1 MSRAPRYGACAPI
14 AAALAA
20 LAGVLAVALGGCD
33 APPGARAS
41 INQPGASQPRLI
53 HENGQPDVLEL
64 PRSGVAGLT
73 WAAIENASLP
83 GLLETTG
90 QITFDDRRV
99 ASIISRVAGRIE
111 QVRVSQWDYVRRGEP
126 IVTLYSPDY
135 MTAEAEYLQ
144 AKETARTIAAGGP
157 DNRQFGQ
164 SMVDAATRKLE
175 LLGMEP
181 AQIAALRNPTPSLT
195 IRSPLSGVVVQ
206 NQAVRGA
213 AVNPGDVLYSVGT
226 LDEVW
231 ITADIYEDELARVA
245 IGQQLEATTTAYP
258 NDVFHGVIARISPNV
273 DPATH
278 TVQIRC
284 AVENPGLKLK
294 PQMLAVVRI
303 VVRPGSALV
312 VPLDALVF
320 ETDAYFAYVDVGNNR
335 VVRRKVAIA
344 AWSREGYAR
353 VLAGLHSGDR
363 VATGQS
369 LQINALWHEA
379 HGENS

>member
-1 MSRAPRYGACAPI
+1 MKLARKCGT
-14 AAALAA
+14 AAAAFVSLFVIAI
-20 LAGVLAVALGGCD
+20 ALGGCD
-33 APPGARAS
+33 ASPKARAS
-41 INQPGASQPRLI
+41 IDQPGASQPRLI
-53 HENGQPDVLEL
+53 HESGRPELLEL
-64 PRSGVAGLT
+64 PRAGVTGLT
-73 WAAIENASLP
+73 WTTLQNVSLP
-83 GLLETTG
+83 GVLETTG
-90 QITFDDRRV
+90 QISFDDRRV
-99 ASIISRVAGRIE
+99 ASIISRVSGRIE
-111 QVRVSQWDYVRRGEP
+111 QVRVSQWDNVKRGEP

-144 AKETARTIAAGGP
+144 ARETARGMAGGGP
-157 DNRQFGQ
+157 DNQQFGQ
-164 SMVDAATRKLE
+164 SMIDAATRKLE
-175 LLGMEP
+175 LLGMDA
-181 AQIAALRNPTPSLT
+181 AQVAAIRNPAPSLT

-231 ITADIYEDELARVA
+231 ITADIFEDELARIAV
-245 IGQQLEATTTAYP
+245 GQQLEATTTAYP
-258 NDVFHGVIARISPNV
+258 QDVFHGVIARISPNV

-284 AVENPGLKLK
+284 SVENPGLKLK

-303 VVRPGSALV
+303 VVHPGSALI

-335 VVRRKVAIA
+335 VERRKVAIA
-344 AWSREGYAR
+344 SWSREGYAR
-353 VLAGLHSGDR
+353 VVAGLNPGDR
-363 VATGQS
+363 VATGET
-369 LQINALWHEA
+369 LQVNALWHEA

>member
-1 MSRAPRYGACAPI
+1 MKLARKWGT
-14 AAALAA
+14 AAAAFVSLFAIA
-20 LAGVLAVALGGCD
+20 IALGGCD
-33 APPGARAS
+33 ASPKARAS
-41 INQPGASQPRLI
+41 IDQPGASQPRLI
-53 HENGQPDVLEL
+53 HESGRPELLEL
-64 PRSGVAGLT
+64 PRAGVTGLT
-73 WAAIENASLP
+73 WTTLQNVSLP
-83 GLLETTG
+83 GVLETTG
-90 QITFDDRRV
+90 QISFDDRRV
-99 ASIISRVAGRIE
+99 ASIISRVSGRIE
-111 QVRVSQWDYVRRGEP
+111 QVRVSQWDNVKRGEP

-144 AKETARTIAAGGP
+144 ARETARGMAGGGP
-157 DNRQFGQ
+157 DNQQFGQ
-164 SMVDAATRKLE
+164 SMIDAATRKLE
-175 LLGMEP
+175 LLGMDA
-181 AQIAALRNPTPSLT
+181 AQVAAIRNPAPSLT

-231 ITADIYEDELARVA
+231 ITADIFEDELARVA
-245 IGQQLEATTTAYP
+245 VGQQLEATTTAYP
-258 NDVFHGVIARISPNV
+258 QDVFHGVIARISPNV

-284 AVENPGLKLK
+284 SVENPALKLK

-303 VVRPGSALV
+303 VVHPGSALI

-335 VVRRKVAIA
+335 VERRKVAIA
-344 AWSREGYAR
+344 SWSREGYAR
-353 VLAGLHSGDR
+353 VVAGLNPGDR
-363 VATGQS
+363 VATGET
-369 LQINALWHEA
+369 LQVNALWHEA

>member
-1 MSRAPRYGACAPI
+1 MKLACKCGI
-14 AAALAA
+14 AAAAFVA
-20 LAGVLAVALGGCD
+20 LSAIAIALGGCD
-33 APPGARAS
+33 ASPKARAA
-41 INQPGASQPRLI
+41 IDQPGASQPRLI
-53 HENGQPDVLEL
+53 HEHGQPDLLEL
-64 PRSGVAGLT
+64 PRAGVAGLT
-73 WAAIENASLP
+73 WTTLENVSLP
-83 GLLETTG
+83 GVLETTG

-144 AKETARTIAAGGP
+144 ARETARGMAAGGP

-164 SMVDAATRKLE
+164 SMIEAATRKLE
-175 LLGMEP
+175 LLGLEP
-181 AQIAALRNPTPSLT
+181 AQIEAIRNPAPSLT

-213 AVNPGDVLYSVGT
+213 AVNPGDVLYSIGT
-226 LDEVW
+226 LDQVW
-231 ITADIYEDELARVA
+231 ITADIYENELARVA
-245 IGQQLEATTTAYP
+245 VGQHLEATTTAYP
-258 NDVFHGVIARISPNV
+258 NDVFHGVIARVSPSV

-278 TVQIRC
+278 TMQIRC

-294 PQMLAVVRI
+294 PQMLARVRI
-303 VVRPGSALV
+303 VVRPGAALI

-335 VVRRKVAIA
+335 VARRKVAIA
-344 AWSREGYAR
+344 SWSREGYAR
-353 VLAGLHSGDR
+353 VVAGLNPGDR
-363 VATGQS
+363 VATGES
-369 LQINALWHEA
+369 LQVNALWHEA